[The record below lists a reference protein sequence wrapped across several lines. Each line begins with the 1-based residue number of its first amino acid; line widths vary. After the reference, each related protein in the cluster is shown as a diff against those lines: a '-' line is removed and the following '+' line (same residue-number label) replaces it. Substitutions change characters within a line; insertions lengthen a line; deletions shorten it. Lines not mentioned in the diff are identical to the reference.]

1 MKWGGAESTKLKFFR
16 IIHKKSEK
24 KTLVLS
30 NINRNFATN

>member
-24 KTLVLS
+24 
-30 NINRNFATN
+30 NFGTFKY

>member
-1 MKWGGAESTKLKFFR
+1 MYEIGGLEVRNSSSLGLFIRKA
-16 IIHKKSEK
+16 K